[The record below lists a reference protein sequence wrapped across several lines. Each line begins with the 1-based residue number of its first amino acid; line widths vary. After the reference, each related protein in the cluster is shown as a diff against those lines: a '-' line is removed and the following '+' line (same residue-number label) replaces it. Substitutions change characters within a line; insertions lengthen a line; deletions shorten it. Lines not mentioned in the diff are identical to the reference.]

1 MHTNNITQINF
12 YQGIQKKG
20 RENMD
25 LLAGPRAHLRGEE
38 QRLARG
44 LFTTWADIRSLAAEI
59 RGLTTMEESGNFCRC
74 SIW

>member
-1 MHTNNITQINF
+1 
-12 YQGIQKKG
+12 
-20 RENMD
+20 MD
-25 LLAGPRAHLRGEE
+25 LLAGPRTHLRGEE